1 MKAETAWPPRNI
13 QELISRGCLPMQ
25 AAGVEFQSR
34 DGRWVVLRP
43 LKRNDVQAMIRFANT
58 LSREKKANPNLA
70 ITSLDKRVTEED
82 ERKSLNRIIAGR
94 RTEDEI
100 SLGAFH
106 GDRMVGHCHVSR
118 RKQQDV
124 RHTGVYGISVIE
136 GYRGVGIGT
145 RLTEE
150 VLREAS
156 RMGLWLIELE
166 VMGMNKAAIGL
177 YEKIG
182 FRKAGIIPNKVLR
195 KGRHIDIV
203 VMYADLRGTDKFPPQ
218 RRRES

>member
-13 QELISRGCLPMQ
+13 QELIPRGHLPMQ
-25 AAGVEFQSR
+25 AAVVEFQSR
-34 DGRWVVLRP
+34 DCRRLVLRP
-43 LKRNDVQAMIRFANT
+43 LRRNDIQALIRFANT
-58 LSREKKANPNLA
+58 LSREKKANPNLG
-70 ITSLDKRVTEED
+70 ITSLDKRVTEKE
-82 ERKSLNRIIAGR
+82 ERGFLNRIIAGR

-100 SLGAFH
+100 SLAAFD
-106 GDRMVGHCHVSR
+106 GDKMVGHCHVSR
-118 RKQQDV
+118 RKQRDV

-145 RLTEE
+145 RLTQE

-156 RMGLWLIELE
+156 RRGLWLIELE

-177 YEKIG
+177 YEKMG
-182 FRKAGIIPNKVLR
+182 FRKAGVIPNKVLR

-203 VMYADLRGTDKFPPQ
+203 VMYADLRGTDKFPRK